1 MAERTGIKKFKGSK
15 EELKCAQYTLCFL
28 CKGSDAAAHKASG
41 LGKDAKNRIIKIFE
55 RQGNASNGDRTR
67 RPRVYTALVL
77 EAAVMFL
84 VQYREGFLSG

>member
-1 MAERTGIKKFKGSK
+1 MAERTGIEKFEGSE
-15 EELKCAQYTLCFL
+15 EELKRAQYILCFL
-28 CKGSDAAAHKASG
+28 RTGSDAAARKASG